1 MGIED
6 KVIELIKKNIPIDN
20 QKNITKRKSLIDD
33 LNMSSINIIDL
44 IVDIEGEFDIQLD
57 DLYFESMQTV
67 GSIIDYVEM
76 KVNEK
81 NA

>member
-33 LNMSSINIIDL
+33 LNMSSINIQN
-44 IVDIEGEFDIQLD
+44 FM
-57 DLYFESMQTV
+57 F
-67 GSIIDYVEM
+67 
-76 KVNEK
+76 
-81 NA
+81 